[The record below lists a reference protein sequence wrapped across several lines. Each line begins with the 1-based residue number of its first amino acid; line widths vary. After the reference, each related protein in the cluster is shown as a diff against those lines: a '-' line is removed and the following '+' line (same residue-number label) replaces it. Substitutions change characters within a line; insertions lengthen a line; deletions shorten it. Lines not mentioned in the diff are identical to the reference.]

1 MEGRIRDKERVW
13 VSQVCKLCVCMCVC
27 VCVCVWMEGKDERQ
41 RDGCVIH

>member
-27 VCVCVWMEGKDERQ
+27 VCGWRGRM
-41 RDGCVIH
+41 RDREMDV